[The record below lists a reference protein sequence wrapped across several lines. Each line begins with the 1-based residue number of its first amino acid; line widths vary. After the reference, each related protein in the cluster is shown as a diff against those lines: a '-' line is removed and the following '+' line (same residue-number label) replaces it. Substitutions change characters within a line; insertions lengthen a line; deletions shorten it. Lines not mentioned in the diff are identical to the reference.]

1 MTPPYSSTIEQHDKL
16 KFEICIYT
24 ILSDVVYWC
33 HHTGGGNGMR
43 FLKFTALLMCALLLA
58 GCAQPQTQP
67 TEGMTNTMQ
76 TQPTT
81 QPELTDYDRM
91 LERSILNMG
100 NAYRL
105 QQKIRAAQNGED
117 ITIAYI
123 GGSITEGP
131 DVKPA
136 ERYVTLS
143 YHEFEDAYCN
153 GGKVT
158 SINAGLSGTPS
169 NLGVLRL
176 QRDVLDHEPDIVFV
190 EFAVNDSQDF
200 QEKQCFESLIRTVL
214 EQENEPAVVL
224 IFNRTQDG
232 YTCQST
238 MGLTGMYYSLPMISV
253 NDAVTT
259 EMEEGRLTWEEF
271 SDDTVHPNAHG
282 HRLTADFIAHMFRLA
297 DQGTWEEYKVPESKQ
312 FQAPFMNA
320 VMITPES
327 EDTGAVEITDLGS
340 FTFYRGNRTGFA
352 TQWRCDG
359 TEGFQFTVTG
369 NAVFLI
375 FNRNKTA
382 NMGSADVYINGEKA
396 MTINACDPNGW
407 GDPWSQMLV
416 KSKTVETYE
425 IEIRIAEGS
434 EDKLFE
440 IYGIAY
446 SQNQNGTE

>member
-1 MTPPYSSTIEQHDKL
+1 MRL
-16 KFEICIYT
+16 KNIA
-24 ILSDVVYWC
+24 V
-33 HHTGGGNGMR
+33 
-43 FLKFTALLMCALLLA
+43 LLLCLLLLA
-58 GCAQPQTQP
+58 GCGAPETSYSTEGEATTVPTQSTQQTQA
-67 TEGMTNTMQ
+67 
-76 TQPTT
+76 TQA
-81 QPELTDYDRM
+81 EKTDYEKM
-91 LERSILNMG
+91 LERSLLNIG
-100 NAYRL
+100 NPYRL
-105 QQKIRAAQNGED
+105 QQKIRAARNGQD

-143 YHEFEDAYCN
+143 YHEFQDKYCN

-158 SINAGLSGTPS
+158 CINAGLSGTPS

-176 QRDVLDHEPDIVFV
+176 QRDVLDHDPDIVFV

-200 QEKQCFESLIRTVL
+200 QEKQCFESMIRTIL
-214 EQENEPAVVL
+214 EHENEPAVVL

-253 NDAVTT
+253 TDAITT
-259 EMEEGRLTWEEF
+259 EMEEGRLTWKEF

-282 HRLTADFIAHMFRLA
+282 HRLTADFIAYLFEQA
-297 DQGTWEEYKVPESKQ
+297 AAGEWEPYSVPASKQ

-327 EDTGAVEITDLGS
+327 EDTGDVNITDLGS
-340 FTFYRGNRTGFA
+340 FYEYRGKRTGFRM
-352 TQWRCDG
+352 QWRAG
-359 TEGFQFTVTG
+359 GSEGMKFTVTG

-375 FNRNKTA
+375 FHRNNTA
-382 NMGSADVYINGEKA
+382 NMGAVDVYINGEKT

-425 IEIRIAEGS
+425 IEIRPAEGN
-434 EDKLFE
+434 DGKLFD

-446 SQNQNGTE
+446 TQNG